1 MRTYIHF
8 LDDPNMIQ
16 VIYFLSLRDIVTM
29 TQVSQNTHALD
40 IQHAIIQE
48 TYKSIRNIF
57 LYYERYYH
65 VPFYT
70 SHRTH
75 IHLLKIDFIY
85 QNFYIFTNKSY
96 ILLLPFQN
104 IIIQCSYR
112 IKHSYLK
119 KIFKYYTTLVGIYY
133 SKEILIRGLQL
144 NHLTLLD
151 MLC

>member
-1 MRTYIHF
+1 MRTYINF

-48 TYKSIRNIF
+48 MYKSIRNIF

-96 ILLLPFQN
+96 ILLLPLQN
-104 IIIQCSYR
+104 VMIPCSYK

>member
-16 VIYFLSLRDIVTM
+16 LINFLSLRDIVTM

-48 TYKSIRNIF
+48 MYKSIRNIF

-96 ILLLPFQN
+96 ILLLPLQN
-104 IIIQCSYR
+104 VMIPCSYK